1 MTETSLVQCVH
12 TYLVDGLKK
21 LPYDEWNRLNALDFF
36 LRVKVLL
43 LQVPLLVLYVFLLH
57 RQKLKLLL

>member
-1 MTETSLVQCVH
+1 MCA
-12 TYLVDGLKK
+12 YLVDGLKK
-21 LPYDEWNRLNALDFF
+21 LPYDERHRLNALDFF

-43 LQVPLLVLYVFLLH
+43 LQVPLLVFYVLLLH